1 MLYQN
6 FKGLQLSALGFG
18 AMRLPTG
25 GDRFSTPV
33 NEPEAARIVTCA
45 VEHGVNYFD
54 TAYSYHRGDSERII
68 GRILKQFP
76 RNRFYLATK
85 FPGHEIRPTWNA
97 RAIFDEQL
105 AKCGVDY
112 FDFYLLHNVYESSIK
127 TYLNPQWGIIDY
139 LLEQK
144 KRGRIRHL
152 GLSSHG
158 QLETLTGFLNLYGD
172 QMEFCQIELNYL
184 DWSLQDAKSRYDML
198 SERGIPVWVMEP
210 VKGGKLARLS
220 SENEAR
226 LKAARPDESIAA
238 WAFRWVQG
246 LSNVKMVLSGM
257 STMPQVEDN
266 LKTFSAKKPLTK
278 DEIKLLEEIAGSM
291 TELLPCTACRYCVT
305 GCPQK
310 LDIPTLLAYYNECRF
325 SPSVVVRDAL
335 DAMEPQQRPSAC
347 IGCGNCK
354 ETCPQKID
362 VPEALK
368 AFQAILD
375 KLPQR
380 GRDTEK
386 MRAKLIEEEQP
397 LI

>member
-18 AMRLPTG
+18 AMRLPTE

-33 NEPEAARIVTCA
+33 NEPEAARIVKYA
-45 VEHGVNYFD
+45 FEHGVNYFD

-76 RNRFYLATK
+76 RHEFYLATK

-97 RAIFDEQL
+97 AAIFEEQL
-105 AKCGVDY
+105 VKCGVDY
-112 FDFYLLHNVYESSIK
+112 FDFYLLHNVYESSLK
-127 TYLNPQWGIIDY
+127 TYLNPQWGILDY

-144 KRGRIRHL
+144 KIGRIRHL

-184 DWSLQDAKSRYDML
+184 DWTLQDAQSRYEML
-198 SERGIPVWVMEP
+198 SGRGIPVWVMEP
-210 VKGGKLARLS
+210 VKGGKLAKLS
-220 SENEAR
+220 PENEAR
-226 LKAARPDESIAA
+226 LKALRPDESTAA
-238 WAFRWVQG
+238 WAFRWLQG

-257 STMPQVEDN
+257 SRIEQVEDN
-266 LKTFSAKKPLTK
+266 LKTFSAKKPLTPE
-278 DEIKLLEEIAGSM
+278 EITLLEQIAAGM
-291 TELLPCTACRYCVT
+291 TDLLPCTACRYCLA

-325 SPSVVVRDAL
+325 SPSIVIL
-335 DAMEPQQRPSAC
+335 DAIAAMAPQQRPSAC
-347 IGCGNCK
+347 ISCGNCR
-354 ETCPQKID
+354 ETCPQKIE

-368 AFQAILD
+368 TFQAILD
-375 KLPQR
+375 KLPRR
-380 GRDTEK
+380 GQANPK
-386 MRAKLIEEEQP
+386 
-397 LI
+397 